1 MNVVLTLLASSAVA
15 LQSAQIP
22 APPQAKPVAI
32 VHATVH
38 PVTAGG
44 PATITDGHVLF
55 VDGKITSVGPG
66 LPASLPAGT
75 RVLDGTGLHVAPGF
89 LIAPTQLGLV
99 ETLATVTTDDRS
111 EYGTVRPEAVAAVA
125 INPDTDLFPVAR
137 AAGILHALVVPTG
150 GLVAGQPSLVR
161 LDGWTNENLTVVKE
175 AGVAVNWPLMEP
187 VIAWW
192 TRKPAE
198 DQQKKIKQ
206 DLDTLEKFALES
218 KAWLD
223 RADAFPDTPHDLRF
237 AAMRGVTRDRQP
249 LFISCGSAGQIEAAL
264 AWADRHGYRPVIVGG
279 AGIGESIP
287 ALQRSKAAVL
297 LNGIHRL
304 PARDSDIYDEP
315 YALPARLEAAGVPF
329 AIATGDE
336 PAHDRNLPHHAGTA
350 AAFGLSKE
358 AALRSITRSPAEICG
373 VGDRLGSLEPGKS
386 ASIIVT
392 TGDPLEIT
400 SDVLAAFIDGRDVD
414 LGSRHKR
421 LFAKY
426 REKYRQLGLLPEP
439 PPAREVPEAGRDAEP
454 EGD

>member
-1 MNVVLTLLASSAVA
+1 MSAFALAAAALA

-22 APPQAKPVAI
+22 APPQATPVALI
-32 VHATVH
+32 RATVH
-38 PVTAGG
+38 TSATNG
-44 PATITDGHVLF
+44 PATVADGHVLF
-55 VDGKITSVGPG
+55 VDGRITSVGPG
-66 LPASLPAGT
+66 LPAAMPAGT
-75 RVLDGTGLHVAPGF
+75 RVLDATGLHVAPGF
-89 LIAPTQLGLV
+89 FIAPTQIGLV

-111 EYGTVRPEAVAAVA
+111 EFGSVHPEAVAAVA

-150 GLVAGQPSLVR
+150 GLVSGQPSVVR
-161 LDGWTNENLTVVKE
+161 LDGWTNENLTVERE

-198 DQQKKIKQ
+198 EQQKRIKQ
-206 DLDTLEKFALES
+206 DLETLEKFALES

-223 RADAFPDTPHDLRF
+223 RADAFPETPLDLRF
-237 AAMRGVTRDRQP
+237 AAMRGVSRAGKP
-249 LFISCGSAGQIEAAL
+249 VYISCGSAGQVEAAL
-264 AWADRHGYRPVIVGG
+264 AWASRHGYRPVIVGG
-279 AGIGESIP
+279 PGIGESIP
-287 ALQRSKAAVL
+287 ALRRANAAVL

-304 PARDSDIYDEP
+304 PARDVDAYDEP
-315 YALPARLEAAGVPF
+315 YALPARLEAAGIPF

-358 AALRSITRSPAEICG
+358 AALRAITRSPAEICG
-373 VGDRLGSLEPGKS
+373 VGDRLGSLEAGKS
-386 ASIIVT
+386 ASLIVT

-400 SDVLAAFIDGRDVD
+400 SDVLAAFIDGREVD

-426 REKYRQLGLLPEP
+426 REKYQQLGLLP
-439 PPAREVPEAGRDAEP
+439 PPAPVPTVPEVTD
-454 EGD
+454 GDPDD

>member
-1 MNVVLTLLASSAVA
+1 MSAFLAVVASAALAG
-15 LQSAQIP
+15 QSAQIP
-22 APPQAKPVAI
+22 APTQATPVALI
-32 VHATVH
+32 HATVH
-38 PVTAGG
+38 PVVANG
-44 PATITDGHVLF
+44 PATIPDGHVLF
-55 VDGKITSVGPG
+55 VEGRITSVGPG
-66 LPASLPAGT
+66 VPAVLPAGT
-75 RVLDGTGLHVAPGF
+75 RVLDATGLHVAPGF
-89 LIAPTQLGLV
+89 FIAPTQIGLV

-111 EYGTVRPEAVAAVA
+111 EFGTVHPEAVATVA

-150 GLVAGQPSLVR
+150 GLVSGQPSVVR

-198 DQQKKIKQ
+198 DQQKRIKQ

-237 AAMRGVTRDRQP
+237 AAMRGVTREAKP
-249 LFISCGSAGQIEAAL
+249 VFISCGSAGQIEAAL
-264 AWADRHGYRPVIVGG
+264 AWASRHGYRPVIVGG
-279 AGIGESIP
+279 PGVAESIP
-287 ALQRSKAAVL
+287 ALQRAKAAVL

-304 PARDSDIYDEP
+304 PARDSDVYDEP

-400 SDVLAAFIDGRDVD
+400 SDVLAAFLDGREVD

-426 REKYRQLGLLPEP
+426 REKYRQLGLLPP
-439 PPAREVPEAGRDAEP
+439 PPAVRTVPEAAA
-454 EGD
+454 GDPDD